1 MPFKA
6 AAYFNPRPIN
16 LSRAEAAL
24 EGTTIKVC
32 IELRDT
38 NYPGAT

>member
-1 MPFKA
+1 MPFKVGA
-6 AAYFNPRPIN
+6 DINPRPIN
-16 LSRAEAAL
+16 TSRAEAAL
-24 EGTTIKVC
+24 EGATIKVC